1 MKNPNFLTSLSFIKA
16 TAWVI
21 LGISNMFA
29 ATDLTLTQNGD
40 YWSSSFIKF
49 GMAAAFLMAGMFFQ
63 KNQKRNVFLLII
75 VILLDVV
82 VSTRPPIGLF
92 DGLMLLFDLIYYW
105 LIFGFLKQSKL

>member
-21 LGISNMFA
+21 LGISRMFSA
-29 ATDLTLTQNGD
+29 NDLTLSQNEG
-40 YWSSSFIKF
+40 YWVSSFIKF